1 LMKRTSGWQNLLHF
15 FPKNIKDKLENRS
28 AIASHFVASLELV
41 KEGDIILR
49 QDKFN
54 DDIFLSLK
62 S

>member
-1 LMKRTSGWQNLLHF
+1 
-15 FPKNIKDKLENRS
+15 
-28 AIASHFVASLELV
+28 VASLELV
-41 KEGDIILR
+41 KEGDVSLR